1 METSFPDRYYVLRKY
16 FLIEIL
22 IFIVLIAVT
31 VGCEPNKEY
40 TVEPVPIFSKVLL
53 VDSAYTKVKVTSTGG
68 STLLF
73 CGKKDIFD
81 SYSIIKFDSIPEN
94 FDSLF
99 LRFASDT
106 FTCELTLFA
115 LEQEWSEDSV
125 YEWDDIGSIF
135 DTTNPIRV
143 ATLYPVHV
151 DSPATDTNSLVFLGN
166 SISLDEPTINAIG
179 NYGLAVHSNQFYDF
193 KADSTKL
200 KIESDDT
207 LAPSSILCTEDAVI
221 VKNPFQDSVFTDSL
235 LVGNGISI
243 RTHIIIP
250 RDSLPSLLDLNSI
263 AKAELYFGVL
273 NTMPFDVGFISYGSN
288 YLYTRNADS
297 ESDSLKFDLA
307 YYFREL
313 SHDSILDL
321 QIRATN
327 NIGGI
332 GTASLGDIE
341 NIGIQFIWVEFP
353 R

>member
-1 METSFPDRYYVLRKY
+1 METSFPDRDDILRKY
-16 FLIEIL
+16 FLIEIF
-22 IFIVLIAVT
+22 IFIVLIAVM

-40 TVEPVPIFSKVLL
+40 TIDPLPVFSKVLL
-53 VDSAYTKVKVTSTGG
+53 VDSAYTKVKVTSTGA
-68 STLLF
+68 SNLLF

-125 YEWDDIGSIF
+125 YEWDDIGSLF
-135 DTTNPIRV
+135 DTINPIQV

-166 SISLDEPTINAIG
+166 SVSLDESTIDAIG
-179 NYGLAVHSNQFYDF
+179 NYGLAVHSNRFYDF

-207 LAPSSILCTEDAVI
+207 LAPSSILRTEDAVI

-235 LVGNGISI
+235 LVGRGISI
-243 RTHIIIP
+243 RTYIFIP
-250 RDSLPSLLDLNSI
+250 RDSLPSYTQLNAI
-263 AKAELYFGVL
+263 AKADMLFDI
-273 NTMPFDVGFISYGSN
+273 TDSIPFNVRTEYRSPALLIYRSAIM
-288 YLYTRNADS
+288 L
-297 ESDSLKFDLA
+297 SDSLKFDLTPI
-307 YYFREL
+307 FRNM
-313 SHDSILDL
+313 SDGDVILE
-321 QIRATN
+321 IRASQELEGI
-327 NIGGI
+327 NIEKLSDGEI
-332 GTASLGDIE
+332 K
-341 NIGIQFIWVEFP
+341 FIWVEFP